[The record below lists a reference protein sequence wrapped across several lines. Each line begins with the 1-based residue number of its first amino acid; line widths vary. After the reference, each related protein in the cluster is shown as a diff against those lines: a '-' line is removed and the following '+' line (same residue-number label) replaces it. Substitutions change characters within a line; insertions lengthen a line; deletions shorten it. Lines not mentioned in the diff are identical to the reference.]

1 MQFLVLCSKVGKL
14 VKPINL
20 QVCHWTN
27 GNAKRVLTECIIL
40 REKKRNLSRK
50 ANSIFFLSLK
60 ILSWGLQ
67 ID

>member
-1 MQFLVLCSKVGKL
+1 MQFLMVLCSKVGKL

-40 REKKRNLSRK
+40 KEKTAISAEKQTLFS
-50 ANSIFFLSLK
+50 S
-60 ILSWGLQ
+60 
-67 ID
+67 